1 MGDSYGDKCPG
12 KYFEAEAKRFPG
24 GLHDGCE
31 RCLEVLT

>member
-1 MGDSYGDKCPG
+1 MGYSYGDKCPG

-24 GLHDGCE
+24 GLNDGCE